1 MKMEN
6 PERSPLCCLLFCF
19 VFYFSK
25 PGLSSQSALQGSDW
39 LVNQV
44 QDTVTRQFT
53 KKIPKYFGPRRKI
66 PKVFS
71 VPLSSGPAAKRNRVD
86 RRPSVV
92 FALQHSVCVCALQV
106 LVRPFVEV
114 SFQRSVFQTTT
125 ADGPNPCWNEELQ
138 LPFR

>member
-6 PERSPLCCLLFCF
+6 TERSPLCGLLFCF

-44 QDTVTRQFT
+44 QDTITRQFT
-53 KKIPKYFGPRRKI
+53 KKIPKYFCL
-66 PKVFS
+66 FS
-71 VPLSSGPAAKRNRVD
+71 VSLSCGPAAKRNRVD
-86 RRPSVV
+86 RRPSVA
-92 FALQHSVCVCALQV
+92 FALQRSVCACALQV